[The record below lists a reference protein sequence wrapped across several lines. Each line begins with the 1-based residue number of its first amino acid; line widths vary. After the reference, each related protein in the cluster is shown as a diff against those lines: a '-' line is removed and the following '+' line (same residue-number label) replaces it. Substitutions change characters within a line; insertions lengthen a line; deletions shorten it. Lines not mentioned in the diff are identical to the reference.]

1 MTWQQHL
8 NAWQN
13 ADLSDEWRRELE
25 QVEQEQER
33 FDGYLTFGTGGMRGK
48 MGVGTKRINLFTIRR
63 VAKGLGD
70 YVVANGGAEMGVA
83 IAYDSRHH
91 SGAFAK
97 ETAKVLAAQGINV
110 YLSDTIRPTPA
121 LSFCVRE
128 KGAFAGVVITAS
140 HNPSIYNGFKVYD
153 ENGCQITLGVAKEIA
168 GYLEKITNIFTIPVR
183 ELPNSLVTPLGKE
196 MDDAYL
202 NALTAVVSRPGLLAD
217 YGSELRICYTPLHG
231 AGKEL
236 VMRGLLENGFSET
249 TMVAEQSEPDGEFP
263 TVISPN
269 PEEENS
275 FELAKK
281 QAKEIQA
288 DIILATDPDADR
300 LGVAVLTKQATYQI
314 LTGNQLGALLLQYIL
329 EAKTSV
335 TQADTMINTI
345 VTGDLGGRIAQ
356 DFGIN
361 HIQTLTG
368 FKYIGEKIAEMED
381 TEKNF
386 LFGYEESYGYLIV
399 PFVRDKDAV
408 QAALL
413 TAEMA
418 LFYKKEGKTL
428 LQKLTN
434 LYEKFG
440 YHKEHLHTIT
450 LDDSDGTTKMNQVID
465 ALRKEP
471 TFIPGITVLEDF
483 LTSKRTNL
491 STMEMTN
498 IELPKENVLKFY
510 LNYNAW
516 FAIRPSGT
524 EPKCK
529 IYFQTIGETE
539 EIATKAMDE
548 LKTRVLSKWD

>member
-1 MTWQQHL
+1 MIWQQHL

-13 ADLSDEWRRELE
+13 ADLSDEWRRELQ

-70 YVVANGGAEMGVA
+70 YVVTNGGAEMGVA

-153 ENGCQITLGVAKEIA
+153 KNGCQITLGVAQEIA
-168 GYLEKITNIFTIPVR
+168 GYLENIKDIFTIPVR
-183 ELPNSLVTPLGKE
+183 ELPNPLVMTLGKE

-202 NALTAVVSRPGLLAD
+202 KALTAVVSRPNLLAD
-217 YGSELRICYTPLHG
+217 YGNELRICYTPLHG

-249 TMVAEQSEPDGEFP
+249 TMIAEQSEPDGDFP

-329 EAKTSV
+329 EAKTSG
-335 TQADTMINTI
+335 TGADTMINTI
-345 VTGDLGGRIAQ
+345 VTGDLGGRIAH

-361 HIQTLTG
+361 HTQTLTG
-368 FKYIGEKIAEMED
+368 FKYIGEKIAEMEG

-386 LFGYEESYGYLIV
+386 LFGYEESYGYLIA

-418 LFYKKEGKTL
+418 LFYKKEGTTL

-434 LYEKFG
+434 LYEQFG

-450 LDDSDGTTKMNQVID
+450 LDDSDGTAKMNQVID

-471 TFIPGITVLEDF
+471 TCIPGITVLEDF

-510 LNYNAW
+510 LNDNAW

-539 EIATKAMDE
+539 EIATNAMDE
-548 LKTRVLSKWD
+548 LKKLVLAKWD

>member
-1 MTWQQHL
+1 MIWQQHL
-8 NAWQN
+8 KAWQN

-97 ETAKVLAAQGINV
+97 ETAKALAAQGIKV

-153 ENGCQITLGVAKEIA
+153 KNGCQITLGVAQEIA
-168 GYLEKITNIFTIPVR
+168 GYLENITDIFTIPVR
-183 ELPNSLVTPLGKE
+183 ELPNPLVMTLGKE

-202 NALTAVVSRPGLLAD
+202 KALTAVVSRPNLLAD
-217 YGSELRICYTPLHG
+217 YGNELRICYTPLHG
-231 AGKEL
+231 AGKKL

-249 TMVAEQSEPDGEFP
+249 TMIVEQSEPDGDFP

-335 TQADTMINTI
+335 TGADTMINTI
-345 VTGDLGGRIAQ
+345 VTGDLGGRIAH

-368 FKYIGEKIAEMED
+368 FKYIGEKIAEMEG

-386 LFGYEESYGYLIV
+386 LFGYEESYGYLIA

-418 LFYKKEGKTL
+418 LFYKKEGTTL

-450 LDDSDGTTKMNQVID
+450 LDDSDGTAKMNQVID
-465 ALRKEP
+465 ALRKEQ
-471 TFIPGITVLEDF
+471 TCIPGITVLEDF

-510 LNYNAW
+510 LNDNAW

-529 IYFQTIGETE
+529 VYFQTIGETE

-548 LKTRVLSKWD
+548 LKKRVLAKWD

>member
-91 SGAFAK
+91 SGAFAM

-202 NALTAVVSRPGLLAD
+202 KALTAVISRPNLLAD
-217 YGSELRICYTPLHG
+217 YGNELRICYTPLHG

-491 STMEMTN
+491 STVEMTN

>member
-8 NAWQN
+8 KAWQN

-25 QVEQEQER
+25 QVEQGQER

-97 ETAKVLAAQGINV
+97 ETAKVLAAQGIKV

-121 LSFCVRE
+121 LSFCVRA

-153 ENGCQITLGVAKEIA
+153 KNGCQITLGVAQEIA
-168 GYLEKITNIFTIPVR
+168 GYLENITDIFTIPMR
-183 ELPNSLVTPLGKE
+183 ELPNPLVMTLGKE

-202 NALTAVVSRPGLLAD
+202 KALTAVVSRPNLLAD
-217 YGSELRICYTPLHG
+217 YGNELRICYTPLHG

-300 LGVAVLTKQATYQI
+300 LGVAVLAKRATYQI

-335 TQADTMINTI
+335 TGADTMINTI
-345 VTGDLGGRIAQ
+345 VTGDLGGRIAH

-368 FKYIGEKIAEMED
+368 FKYIGEKIAEMEG

-386 LFGYEESYGYLIV
+386 LFGYEESYGYLIA

-418 LFYKKEGKTL
+418 LFYKKEGTTL

-465 ALRKEP
+465 TLRKEP
-471 TFIPGITVLEDF
+471 TCIPGITVLEDF

-510 LNYNAW
+510 LNDNAW

-539 EIATKAMDE
+539 EIATNAMDE
-548 LKTRVLSKWD
+548 LKKRVLAKWD

>member
-1 MTWQQHL
+1 M
-8 NAWQN
+8 
-13 ADLSDEWRRELE
+13 E
-25 QVEQEQER
+25 QSASI
-33 FDGYLTFGTGGMRGK
+33 F
-48 MGVGTKRINLFTIRR
+48 FTIRR

-70 YVVANGGAEMGVA
+70 YVVANEGAEMGVA
-83 IAYDSRHH
+83 IAFDSRHH
-91 SGAFAK
+91 SGAFAQ
-97 ETAKVLAAQGINV
+97 ETAKVLAAQGINI
-110 YLSDTIRPTPA
+110 YLSDSIRPTPA

-153 ENGCQITLGVAKEIA
+153 KNGCQITLGVAQEIA
-168 GYLEKITNIFTIPVR
+168 GYLEKITDIFTIPVR
-183 ELPNSLVTPLGKE
+183 ELPNPLVTPLGKE

-202 NALTAVVSRPGLLAD
+202 NALTAVVSRPDLLAD
-217 YGSELRICYTPLHG
+217 YGNELRICYTPLHG

-249 TMVAEQSEPDGEFP
+249 TIIAEQSEPDGDFP

-275 FELAKK
+275 FDLAKK
-281 QAKEIQA
+281 LAKEIQA

-300 LGVAVLTKQATYQI
+300 LGVAVLNKQATYQI

-335 TQADTMINTI
+335 TGADTMINTI
-345 VTGDLGGRIAQ
+345 VTGDLGGRIAH

-368 FKYIGEKIAEMED
+368 FKYIGEKIAEMEG

-386 LFGYEESYGYLIV
+386 LFGYEESYGYLIA

-418 LFYKKEGKTL
+418 LFYKKEGTTL

-483 LTSKRTNL
+483 LTNKRTNL

-510 LNYNAW
+510 LNDNAW

-539 EIATKAMDE
+539 EIATNAMDE
-548 LKTRVLSKWD
+548 LKKRVLAKWD

>member
-1 MTWQQHL
+1 MIWQQHL

-97 ETAKVLAAQGINV
+97 ETAKVLAAQGIKV

-153 ENGCQITLGVAKEIA
+153 KNGCQITLGVAQEIA
-168 GYLEKITNIFTIPVR
+168 GYLENITNIFTIPAR
-183 ELPNSLVTPLGKE
+183 ELPNPLVMTLGKE

-202 NALTAVVSRPGLLAD
+202 NALTAVFSRPNLLAD
-217 YGSELRICYTPLHG
+217 YGNELRICYTPLHG

-249 TMVAEQSEPDGEFP
+249 TMVAEQSEPDGDFP

-345 VTGDLGGRIAQ
+345 VTGDLGGRIAH

-381 TEKNF
+381 TKKNF
-386 LFGYEESYGYLIV
+386 LFGYEESYGYLIA

-450 LDDSDGTTKMNQVID
+450 LDDSDGTTKMNQVIE

-471 TFIPGITVLEDF
+471 TYIPGITVLEDF

-510 LNYNAW
+510 LNDNAW

-539 EIATKAMDE
+539 EIATNAMDE
-548 LKTRVLSKWD
+548 LKKRVLAKWD

>member
-1 MTWQQHL
+1 MIWQQHL

-25 QVEQEQER
+25 RVEQEQER

-97 ETAKVLAAQGINV
+97 ETAKVLAAQGIKV

-153 ENGCQITLGVAKEIA
+153 KNGCQITLGVAQEIA
-168 GYLEKITNIFTIPVR
+168 GYLENITNIFTIPVR
-183 ELPNSLVTPLGKE
+183 ELPNPLVMTLGKE

-202 NALTAVVSRPGLLAD
+202 KALTAVVSRPNLLAD
-217 YGSELRICYTPLHG
+217 YGNELRICYTPLHG

-335 TQADTMINTI
+335 TGADTMINTI
-345 VTGDLGGRIAQ
+345 VTGDLGGRIAH

-368 FKYIGEKIAEMED
+368 FKYIGEKIAEMEG

-386 LFGYEESYGYLIV
+386 LFGYEESYGYLIA

-408 QAALL
+408 QVALL

-418 LFYKKEGKTL
+418 LFYKKEGTTL

-450 LDDSDGTTKMNQVID
+450 LDDSDGTAKMNQVID

-471 TFIPGITVLEDF
+471 TCIPGITVLEDF
-483 LTSKRTNL
+483 LTNKRTNL

-510 LNYNAW
+510 LNDNAW

-539 EIATKAMDE
+539 EIATNAMDE
-548 LKTRVLSKWD
+548 LKKRVLAKWD

>member
-1 MTWQQHL
+1 MIWQQHL
-8 NAWQN
+8 KAWQN

-70 YVVANGGAEMGVA
+70 YVVANEGAKMGVA

-97 ETAKVLAAQGINV
+97 ETAKVLAAQGIKV

-153 ENGCQITLGVAKEIA
+153 KNGCQITLGAAQEIA
-168 GYLEKITNIFTIPVR
+168 GYLENIKDIFTIPVR
-183 ELPNSLVTPLGKE
+183 ELPNPLVMTLGKE

-202 NALTAVVSRPGLLAD
+202 KALTAVVSRPNLLAD
-217 YGSELRICYTPLHG
+217 YGNELRICYTPLHG

-249 TMVAEQSEPDGEFP
+249 TMIAEQSEPDGDFP

-281 QAKEIQA
+281 QATEIQA

-335 TQADTMINTI
+335 TGADAMINTI
-345 VTGDLGGRIAQ
+345 VTGDLGGRIAH

-368 FKYIGEKIAEMED
+368 FKYIGEKIAEMEG

-386 LFGYEESYGYLIV
+386 LFGYEESYGYLIA

-418 LFYKKEGKTL
+418 LFYKKEGTTL
-428 LQKLTN
+428 LQKLIN

-450 LDDSDGTTKMNQVID
+450 LDDSDGTAKMNQVID

-471 TFIPGITVLEDF
+471 TCIPGITVLEDF

-510 LNYNAW
+510 LNDNAW

-539 EIATKAMDE
+539 EIATNAMDE
-548 LKTRVLSKWD
+548 LKKRVLAKWD

>member
-1 MTWQQHL
+1 MIWQQHL

-97 ETAKVLAAQGINV
+97 ETAKVLAAQGIKV

-153 ENGCQITLGVAKEIA
+153 KNGCQITLGVAQEIA
-168 GYLEKITNIFTIPVR
+168 GYLENITDIFTIPVR
-183 ELPNSLVTPLGKE
+183 ELPNPLVMTLGKE

-202 NALTAVVSRPGLLAD
+202 KALTAVISRPNLLAD
-217 YGSELRICYTPLHG
+217 YGNELRICYTPLHG

-335 TQADTMINTI
+335 TGADTMINTI
-345 VTGDLGGRIAQ
+345 VTGDLGGRIAH

-368 FKYIGEKIAEMED
+368 FKYIGEKIAEMEG

-386 LFGYEESYGYLIV
+386 LFGYEESYGYLIA

-408 QAALL
+408 QVALL

-418 LFYKKEGKTL
+418 LFYKKEGTTL

-450 LDDSDGTTKMNQVID
+450 LDDSDGTAKMNQVID

-471 TFIPGITVLEDF
+471 TCIPGITVLEDF
-483 LTSKRTNL
+483 LTNKRTNL

-510 LNYNAW
+510 LNDNAW

-539 EIATKAMDE
+539 EIATNAMDE
-548 LKTRVLSKWD
+548 LKKRVLAKWD